1 LRPKGNRSDLVTFR
15 TASST
20 ATSLLFLLEGLKIEE
35 NLWTHILTDSLDA
48 PVRDSRSER
57 SLKLRLAAK
66 RTTEKELLER
76 RVPVGSK

>member
-15 TASST
+15 TVSST

-35 NLWTHILTDSLDA
+35 NLWTRILTDSLDA

-76 RVPVGSK
+76 RVLAGSK

>member
-15 TASST
+15 TVSST

-76 RVPVGSK
+76 RVLAGSK